1 MTTPY
6 PWNDSY
12 RIGLEGIDEEHHKLF
27 DIVARIYSLKNDDAG
42 KEAIRSI
49 LYDLSDY
56 MQKHFR
62 NEEAYMAAIGYPEL
76 SGHRALHEK
85 IVEDLNNLVRR
96 PVRLDILRT
105 KMKVAAKKMLVDH
118 ILIEDVKIKLW
129 ADRQTAEESDTL
141 MQITNLEEI

>member
-12 RIGLEGIDEEHHKLF
+12 LIGLEGIDEEHHKLF
-27 DIVARIYSLKNDDAG
+27 DIVARIYGLKNDESS
-42 KEAIRSI
+42 KEAMRGI

-56 MQKHFR
+56 MQKHFL
-62 NEEAYMAAIGYPEL
+62 NEEAYMTAIDYPEL
-76 SGHRALHEK
+76 GRHRELHKK
-85 IVEDLNNLVRR
+85 IIEDLNALLRR
-96 PVRLDILRT
+96 PVRLDILQT

-118 ILIEDVKIKLW
+118 ILIEDIKIKAW
-129 ADRQTAEESDTL
+129 ADRKNPDGPDTA